1 MKKKIIA
8 GLLAGLL
15 ISTGCGNKPAETKK
29 NEVLEKTTTTET
41 QQKDTP
47 IDANADEGAA
57 QFVLSV
63 ESGFDDGSF
72 EVTASKS
79 DRLVTLRLMD
89 EGMQAAF
96 NFAKLGDPTYI
107 ENTRRFLDSI
117 LVLSQSLYSMAP
129 GYGLIMTD
137 TKGDPIYAAF
147 NGVEISNKILD

>member
-8 GLLAGLL
+8 GLLATGLF
-15 ISTGCGNKPAETKK
+15 ITGCGDKPTETKK
-29 NEVLEKTTTTET
+29 DEVLEKTTTTET

-47 IDANADEGAA
+47 TADADEGAA

-63 ESGFDDGSF
+63 ESGLDGSF

-79 DRLVTLRLMD
+79 DRLVTLHLVD
-89 EGMQAAF
+89 EGIQASF

-107 ENTRRFLDSI
+107 ENTRNFLDGISE
-117 LVLSQSLYSMAP
+117 LSRSLYSMAP

-137 TKGDPIYAAF
+137 TKGDPVYAVF
-147 NGVEISNKILD
+147 NGVEIANEILD

>member
-8 GLLAGLL
+8 GLLVGLL

-29 NEVLEKTTTTET
+29 DEVLEKTTTTKT
-41 QQKDTP
+41 QQKDIPTA
-47 IDANADEGAA
+47 DADEGAA

-79 DRLVTLRLMD
+79 DRLVTLHLMD
-89 EGMQAAF
+89 EGLQAAF
-96 NFAKLGDPTYI
+96 NFAKLGEPTYI
-107 ENTRRFLDSI
+107 ENTRNFLDGI
-117 LVLSQSLYSMAP
+117 LELSQSLYSMAP

-137 TKGDPIYAAF
+137 TKGDPVYAAF

>member
-8 GLLAGLL
+8 GLLVGLL

-29 NEVLEKTTTTET
+29 NEVLEKTTITET
-41 QQKDTP
+41 QQKDIP
-47 IDANADEGAA
+47 ADADEGAA

-79 DRLVTLRLMD
+79 DRLVTLHLMD

-96 NFAKLGDPTYI
+96 NFAKLGEPTYI
-107 ENTRRFLDSI
+107 ENTRNFLDSI
-117 LVLSQSLYSMAP
+117 SVLSQSLYSMAP

-137 TKGDPIYAAF
+137 TKGDPIYAVF
-147 NGVEISNKILD
+147 NGVEISNEILD

>member
-8 GLLAGLL
+8 GLLVGLL

-29 NEVLEKTTTTET
+29 DEVLEKTTTTET

-47 IDANADEGAA
+47 TADADEGAA

-107 ENTRRFLDSI
+107 ENTRNFLDSI

-129 GYGLIMTD
+129 EYGLIMTD
-137 TKGDPIYAAF
+137 TKGDPIYAAV
-147 NGVEISNKILD
+147 NGVEIANKILD

>member
-8 GLLAGLL
+8 GLLVGLL
-15 ISTGCGNKPAETKK
+15 ISTGCGSKPTETKK
-29 NEVLEKTTTTET
+29 AEALTKTTTSRT
-41 QQKDTP
+41 QLSNKKTDV
-47 IDANADEGAA
+47 DEGVIR
-57 QFVLSV
+57 FISSV

-129 GYGLIMTD
+129 EYGLIMTD
-137 TKGDPIYAAF
+137 TKGDPIYAAV
-147 NGVEISNKILD
+147 NGVEIANKILD